1 VRGGYFFDE
10 TPAPPASISP
20 LLPDANRNGFCL
32 GGSYTSGQLRVD
44 ASTWYVRAGERS
56 TGGQNRDGY
65 DGTYKSSALTLGV
78 SLGYTF

>member
-10 TPAPPASISP
+10 TPSPPASMSP

-44 ASTWYVRAGERS
+44 AAAWYVSASERS
-56 TGGQNRDGY
+56 TDGQSRDHY
-65 DGTYKSSALTLGV
+65 DGSYKSRALTLGV